1 VNLPGG
7 EPLAPNK
14 AAPAQPVVILGG
26 FLSPARL
33 YEAMREALARLT
45 SQPVWIVPL
54 RGPEWLLSVTPVGW
68 AYLLRQL
75 EQTVQRAR
83 RDSPTGRVT
92 LIGHSAGG
100 VLGRLYLSPQPFAGH
115 GYRGLEAVS
124 DLITLGSPH
133 YNQAKL
139 TRGGLLS
146 RWVEQRYP
154 GAYFTPQVHYVS
166 AAGQAR
172 QGNPTGT
179 LAERWVYR
187 EYKAIGG
194 DGRAWGDGLIP
205 TRSALLQGSDQIT
218 LEGVGHFVGFAPT
231 WYGQAEVIPT
241 WWPLGRDSQSV

>member
-1 VNLPGG
+1 MNLPSG

-33 YEAMREALARLT
+33 YDAMRDALARLT
-45 SQPVWIVPL
+45 RQPVWTVPL

-100 VLGRLYLSPQPFAGH
+100 VISRLYLSPQPFAGH
-115 GYRGLEAVS
+115 RYRGLEAVS

-146 RWVEQRYP
+146 RWGMRQEGGSRRNTSIFSCCFWIQRNRARRSTRAAPRKYSP
-154 GAYFTPQVHYVS
+154 GARV
-166 AAGQAR
+166 
-172 QGNPTGT
+172 
-179 LAERWVYR
+179 
-187 EYKAIGG
+187 
-194 DGRAWGDGLIP
+194 
-205 TRSALLQGSDQIT
+205 
-218 LEGVGHFVGFAPT
+218 
-231 WYGQAEVIPT
+231 
-241 WWPLGRDSQSV
+241 